1 MSKVQPKVG
10 KSYKIIGGRSGHGYV
25 IGDMVTIESDA
36 GAAGGSRLWRCIS
49 ITGGSAGLRYSVY
62 TEDLEVRG
70 HSRKERLEYN
80 NEELADIEKRKS
92 QLLAENEGLIKFE
105 TDEDEVA
112 SLLIVACDTSKPEA
126 ERVAAVAAV
135 LRQRAKTTGN
145 TEFI

>member
-36 GAAGGSRLWRCIS
+36 GAAGGSHLWRCIS
-49 ITGGSAGLRYSVY
+49 TTGGSAGLRYSVY

-70 HSRKERLEYN
+70 HSRNERLEYN
-80 NEELADIEKRKS
+80 NEELAEIEKRKS

-112 SLLIVACDTSKPEA
+112 SLLIAACDTSKPEA